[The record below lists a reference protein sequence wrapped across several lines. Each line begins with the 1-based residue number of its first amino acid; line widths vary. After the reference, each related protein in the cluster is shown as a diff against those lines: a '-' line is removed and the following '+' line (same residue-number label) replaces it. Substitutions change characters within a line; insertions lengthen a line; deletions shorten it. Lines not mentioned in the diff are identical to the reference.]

1 MLHDSDPVLLRGSR
15 VDEEGVVVEVGRGC
29 GRGRGEGGD
38 MGSLVS
44 SNTRGKSLMSAA
56 HVDCD
61 VTLAAQ

>member
-15 VDEEGVVVEVGRGC
+15 VEGEGVVVGGGGGV
-29 GRGRGEGGD
+29 GD

-44 SNTRGKSLMSAA
+44 SNTRGESLTSAA
-56 HVDCD
+56 RVDCD

>member
-15 VDEEGVVVEVGRGC
+15 VDGEGVVVGGGWGGV
-29 GRGRGEGGD
+29 GD

-44 SNTRGKSLMSAA
+44 SNTRGESLTSATR
-56 HVDCD
+56 VDCD